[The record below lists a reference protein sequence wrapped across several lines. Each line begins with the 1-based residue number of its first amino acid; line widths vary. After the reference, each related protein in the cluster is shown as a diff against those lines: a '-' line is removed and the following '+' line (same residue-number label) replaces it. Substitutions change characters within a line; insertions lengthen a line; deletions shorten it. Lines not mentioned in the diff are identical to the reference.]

1 MLCLVLVST
10 LEKCKQ
16 TLLWLVPQQT
26 RKNACQLLVLSL
38 LTRSDSR
45 IIVEGEA
52 GEGWDRVAGDL
63 E

>member
-1 MLCLVLVST
+1 MLGSRLYSG
-10 LEKCKQ
+10 EMQ
-16 TLLWLVPQQT
+16 TESILLVPQQT

>member
-1 MLCLVLVST
+1 MLGSRLYSG
-10 LEKCKQ
+10 EMQ
-16 TLLWLVPQQT
+16 TDSIMLMPQQT
-26 RKNACQLLVLSL
+26 CKNACQLLVLSL

-45 IIVEGEA
+45 KIVDGEA

>member
-1 MLCLVLVST
+1 MLGSRLYSGGM
-10 LEKCKQ
+10 Q
-16 TLLWLVPQQT
+16 TESIMLVPQQT

-52 GEGWDRVAGDL
+52 GEGWDRVAGYL

>member
-1 MLCLVLVST
+1 MLGSRLYSGEMQTESIMLVS
-10 LEKCKQ
+10 
-16 TLLWLVPQQT
+16 QQT

-52 GEGWDRVAGDL
+52 GEGWDRVAGYL

>member
-1 MLCLVLVST
+1 MLGSHLYSG
-10 LEKCKQ
+10 EMQ
-16 TLLWLVPQQT
+16 TESIMLVPQQT

-52 GEGWDRVAGDL
+52 GEGWDRVAGYL

>member
-1 MLCLVLVST
+1 MLGSRLYSG
-10 LEKCKQ
+10 EMQ
-16 TLLWLVPQQT
+16 TESIMLVPQQT

-52 GEGWDRVAGDL
+52 GEGWDRVAGYL